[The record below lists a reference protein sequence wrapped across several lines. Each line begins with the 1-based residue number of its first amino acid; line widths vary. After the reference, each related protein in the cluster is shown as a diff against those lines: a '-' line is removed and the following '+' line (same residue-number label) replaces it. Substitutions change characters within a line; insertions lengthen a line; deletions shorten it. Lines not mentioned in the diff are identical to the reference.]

1 MTSEEFLNMMRP
13 TFHLGMFT
21 NRQMGLLSLC
31 ASLDE
36 PIQVTQAALR
46 LKISKPALSRGIDR
60 LSRAGLVKRK
70 RNCDEGDAED
80 LRKTFVQITPEGRS
94 LLAKMGVA

>member
-1 MTSEEFLNMMRP
+1 MTSEDFLNIMRP
-13 TFHLGMFT
+13 TFDLGMFT

-31 ASLDE
+31 ATLDE
-36 PIQVTQAALR
+36 PIQVTHAAQQLQ
-46 LKISKPALSRGIDR
+46 ISKPALSRGIDR

-70 RNCDEGDAED
+70 RNRDEGDGED
-80 LRKTFVQITPEGRS
+80 LRKTFIHITPEGRK